1 MQSDPGPWYSTLTMD
16 KVPSPTKLLSDLNLE
31 ARLAAAMAKAGVRDQ
46 VRLEPSFVHQDW
58 YDVSGLKVVTPNYS
72 VRMRAAAWVRKA
84 LVAAG
89 VKQWHTGARQGPCVM
104 GSPEILD
111 TRCYG
116 KDVTLVQ
123 LITCSIG
130 D

>member
-1 MQSDPGPWYSTLTMD
+1 MD
-16 KVPSPTKLLSDLNLE
+16 KAPSPTALLSSLNLQE
-31 ARLAAAMAKAGVRDQ
+31 RLAAAMAKAGVAGT
-46 VRLEPSFVHQDW
+46 VRLEPSFVHQDY
-58 YDVSGLKVVTPNYS
+58 YDVSGLKVVAADHS

-89 VKQWHTGARQGPCVM
+89 VKQWHTGAWQGPCPM
-104 GSPEILD
+104 GDPEILEA
-111 TRCYG
+111 TCYG
-116 KDVTLVQ
+116 EDIALVR